1 MLTAGDTT
9 RKIKVLIVDDS
20 AIVRKILSE
29 TISSE
34 PDMEVV
40 GTAPDPYVARDKI
53 LSLHP
58 DVLTLDIE
66 MPRMDGITFLK
77 RLMHHHPI
85 PTIIVSSLGQAS
97 CAATLEALR
106 CGAVDVMAKPSG
118 PYSVGDLRHSLAAKI
133 RGAAGARPR
142 PASDIVPAVVPEQK
156 PVSPAP
162 VQRPVASVIPAQK
175 PAAPSQ
181 KVTSIAQAQNA
192 QPQTATSIAPETKTA
207 PSCLSGLPL
216 DPRTIIAIG
225 ASTGGTVAIQ
235 EIMLQLPAD
244 MPPMVVTQ
252 HIPAGFSLAFA
263 NRLNKLCRMEV
274 REAVDGDML
283 RRGLALIAPGDYHML
298 LRRAGAGYMVE
309 LQQGPQVCYQR
320 PSVDVMFASVAQT
333 AGTNAIGVILTG
345 MGNDGA
351 RGMLSMRRAGAF
363 TIGQDEP
370 SCVVYGMPREAKRID
385 AVCTVASLNDIPRV
399 LTDTVRQY
407 SKAAAKAG

>member
-1 MLTAGDTT
+1 MLK

-29 TISSE
+29 TVAAE

-53 LSLHP
+53 LALNP
-58 DVLTLDIE
+58 DVMTLDIE

-106 CGAVDVMAKPSG
+106 CGAVDVMAKPAG
-118 PYSVGDLRHSLAAKI
+118 PYSVGELRHSLATKI

-142 PASDIVPAVVPEQK
+142 VIQELTAPLPQMIK
-156 PVSPAP
+156 PGAP
-162 VQRPVASVIPAQK
+162 VKFTCDS
-175 PAAPSQ
+175 
-181 KVTSIAQAQNA
+181 
-192 QPQTATSIAPETKTA
+192 
-207 PSCLSGLPL
+207 
-216 DPRTIIAIG
+216 RTVIAIG

-235 EIMLQLPAD
+235 EILLQLSAD

-263 NRLNKLCRMEV
+263 NRLNKLCSMEV
-274 REAVDGDML
+274 REAVNGDSL
-283 RRGLALIAPGDYHML
+283 HPGLALIAPGDYHLL
-298 LRRAGAGYMVE
+298 LRRAGTGYVVE

-320 PSVDVMFASVAQT
+320 PSVDVMFASVARA
-333 AGTNAIGVILTG
+333 AGSHGVGVLLTG
-345 MGNDGA
+345 MGTDGA
-351 RGMLSMRRAGAF
+351 KGMLAMKVAGAS
-363 TIGQDEP
+363 TIAQDEA
-370 SCVVYGMPREAKRID
+370 SCVVYGMPREAKRLD
-385 AVCTVASLNDIPRV
+385 AVGTVASLAEIAEV
-399 LTDTVRQY
+399 LCRTVKLHESAVAR
-407 SKAAAKAG
+407 AV